1 MTCKRVT
8 GVWDY
13 KHQLQATHLDVEQV
27 IALEVKIALTIPIGL
42 GIKRN
47 KSAIN
52 ETPTIVPSLA

>member
-8 GVWDY
+8 GIWDY
-13 KHQLQATHLDVEQV
+13 THQLRATHLDVERV
-27 IALEVKIALTIPIGL
+27 IALAVKITLTIPIGL

-52 ETPTIVPSLA
+52 ETPSIALSLA